1 MSEAKQSEN
10 ARQDAVAQPDG
21 IFAYEHP
28 FVTTDVVALS
38 VGASQQDNYRKLPEK
53 HLEVLLIKRDADP
66 FANQWALPGGFIN
79 PGQTAREAALAKLQE
94 KTGVSEVYL
103 EQLFTFTE
111 PSRDPRGWI
120 ISSAHLALVE
130 KGSVVQGEGTQHPRW
145 FAAELQ
151 LVHESTDH
159 YPDGRIERKTYE
171 LRLSSQET
179 GEETASEA
187 VNATAATESAHEALT
202 ARVEHVITTTRTMR
216 ADEFVILDDGG
227 LAFDHAK
234 QIVYAILRLRNKV
247 EYTDLALNL
256 MPELFTLTDL
266 QKVYEVILGHEL
278 LKAGFRRTVKDL
290 VVETDE
296 QTSSAGH
303 RPSKLYRRNWNISLS

>member
-1 MSEAKQSEN
+1 MAAMKNEPSQS
-10 ARQDAVAQPDG
+10 D

-38 VGASQQDNYRKLPEK
+38 VGAGQQDNYRKLPEK
-53 HLEVLLIKRDADP
+53 HLEVLLVQRDAEP
-66 FANQWALPGGFIN
+66 FAGQWALPGGFIH
-79 PGQTAREAALAKLQE
+79 PGQTAREAALSKLQE
-94 KTGVSEVYL
+94 KTGVPEVYL

-111 PSRDPRGWI
+111 PDRDPRGWVV
-120 ISSAHLALVE
+120 SSAHLALIE
-130 KGSVVQGEGTQHPRW
+130 KGSVVQNEGSQRSCW
-145 FAAELQ
+145 FAAELG

-159 YPDGRIERKTYE
+159 YPEGRVEHKVYE
-171 LRLSSQET
+171 LRLSLQEQ
-179 GEETASEA
+179 GEKDQGQPGETSDAALPGQA
-187 VNATAATESAHEALT
+187 VIT
-202 ARVEHVITTTRTMR
+202 ARVEHVITTTRTLR
-216 ADEFVILDDGG
+216 ADEFAILDDGG

-234 QIVYAILRLRNKV
+234 QIVYAILRLRNKI

-266 QKVYEVILGHEL
+266 QKVYEVILGREL